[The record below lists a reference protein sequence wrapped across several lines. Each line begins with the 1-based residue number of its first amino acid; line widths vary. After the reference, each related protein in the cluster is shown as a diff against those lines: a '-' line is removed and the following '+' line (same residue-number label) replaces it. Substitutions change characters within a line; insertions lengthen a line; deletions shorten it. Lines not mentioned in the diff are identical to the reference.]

1 MNTGTRI
8 RLRKIWKHEHAVIV
22 PFDHGGYSG
31 PVAGIEDPRK
41 LTERIAQTDADA
53 ILVSPG
59 VLEAV
64 ADVSGDLGII
74 VRLDGAVTRLGED
87 PGDYRTMLSVEHAL
101 RIGADAGI
109 VFTFAGTRFE
119 SESIQRLAETAER
132 ASSWGF
138 PLISEV
144 LAPGQLNDHFGS
156 TKFSPPGAKH
166 DIDAEAKTVTRV
178 CAEAGADIIKTRY
191 TGDVKKFS
199 EIVRSTGAPI
209 IVAGGPAAGGGDD
222 ALLQLT
228 HDVVTAGAAGVI
240 FGRNV
245 WQHPHVEKL
254 VAALCAVVHDGEP
267 SSSARKLLT

>member
-1 MNTGTRI
+1 MNTGKQL
-8 RLRKIWKHEHAVIV
+8 RLRNIWKHDRAVIV

-41 LTERIAQTDADA
+41 LTERIAATNADA

-64 ADVSGDLGII
+64 AEVSGTLGII
-74 VRLDGAVTRLGED
+74 VRLDGAVTRLGEE
-87 PGDYRTMLSVEHAL
+87 PGDYRTMLSVEQAL
-101 RIGADAGI
+101 RLGADAGI

-119 SESIQRLAETAER
+119 SASIQRLAETAER

-156 TKFSPPGAKH
+156 AKFSPPGAAH
-166 DIDAEAKTVTRV
+166 DIDAEAGTVTRV

-199 EIVRSTGAPI
+199 AIVHATGAPI
-209 IVAGGPAAGGGDD
+209 IVAGGPPAGGGDD
-222 ALLQLT
+222 GLLQLT
-228 HDVVTAGAAGVI
+228 HDVVHAGVAGVI

-245 WQHPHVEKL
+245 WQHPHIEKL
-254 VAALCAVVHDGEP
+254 VQALCAVVHDGE
-267 SSSARKLLT
+267 SVSSARKLLT

>member
-1 MNTGTRI
+1 MNTGKQL
-8 RLRKIWKHEHAVIV
+8 RLRNIWKHERAVIV

-41 LTERIAQTDADA
+41 LTEQIAKTGADA

-59 VLEAV
+59 VLAAV
-64 ADVSGDLGII
+64 AGVTGDLGII
-74 VRLDGAVTRLGED
+74 VRLDGAVTSLGGD
-87 PGDYRTMLSVEHAL
+87 PGDYRTMLTVEQAL

-119 SESIQRLAETAER
+119 SESIQRLAQTAER
-132 ASSWGF
+132 AYAWGL
-138 PLISEV
+138 PLICEV

-156 TKFSPPGAKH
+156 PKFSPPGKKH
-166 DIDAEAKTVTRV
+166 DIEAEAKTVTRV

-191 TGDVKKFS
+191 TGDVKKFAG
-199 EIVRSTGAPI
+199 IVQSTGAPI
-209 IVAGGPAAGGGDD
+209 IVAGGPAAGGDD

-228 HDVVTAGAAGVI
+228 HDVVDAGAAGVI

-254 VAALCAVVHDGEP
+254 VRALCAVVHDGEAV
-267 SSSARKLLT
+267 SVARKLLT